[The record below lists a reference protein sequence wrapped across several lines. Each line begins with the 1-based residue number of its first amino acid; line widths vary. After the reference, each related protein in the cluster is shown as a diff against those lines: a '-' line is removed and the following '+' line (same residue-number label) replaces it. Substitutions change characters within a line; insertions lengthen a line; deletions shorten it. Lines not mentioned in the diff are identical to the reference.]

1 MPARTLDPA
10 DLALQPATTALLVVD
25 IQDKLVPAMQG
36 GAAQCIANTARLIE
50 GLGALDVRVLAS
62 EQYPKGLGRTVPEL
76 AQKLAAH
83 RPGAPVLEKSEF
95 SAVANP
101 EIQAV
106 VAQWQTEGV
115 RSVLVCGM
123 EAHIC
128 VYQTVRGLCE
138 MGFVVHVVTD
148 ACASRTA
155 ENHAVAVGLWQSA
168 GAVVTSTEAAL
179 FDLLGRAGGDAFKLI
194 SRLIR

>member
-1 MPARTLDPA
+1 MPASPHGPA
-10 DLALQPATTALLVVD
+10 DLALHPARTALVVVD
-25 IQDKLVPAMQG
+25 IQEKLVPAMQD
-36 GAAQCIANTARLIE
+36 GAEICIANTARLIE
-50 GLGALDVRVLAS
+50 GLAALHVRVLVS
-62 EQYPKGLGRTVPEL
+62 EQYPKGLGRTVPVL
-76 AQKLAAH
+76 AQRLAAC
-83 RPGAPVLEKSEF
+83 RPDAAVVEKTEF

-101 EIQAV
+101 EIRAV
-106 VAQWQTEGV
+106 LAGWLGDGV

-128 VYQTVRGLCE
+128 VYQTVRGLAD

-155 ENHAVAVGLWQSA
+155 GNHAVAVGLWQA
-168 GAVVTSTEAAL
+168 CGAVVTSTEAAL

>member
-1 MPARTLDPA
+1 MPARSLQPA
-10 DLALQPATTALLVVD
+10 DLALRPATTGLLVVD
-25 IQDKLVPAMQG
+25 IQDRLVPAMQG
-36 GAAQCIANTARLIE
+36 GAANCIANTARLIE
-50 GLGALDVRVLAS
+50 GLGALDVRILVS
-62 EQYPKGLGRTVPEL
+62 EQYPKGLGHTVPEL

-83 RPGAPVLEKSEF
+83 RPQAPVLEKAEF

-101 EIQAV
+101 EIRAV
-106 VAQWQTEGV
+106 VAGWQADGV

-128 VYQTVRGLCE
+128 VYQTVRGLAE
-138 MGFVVHVVTD
+138 MGLVVHVVTD

-155 ENHAVAVGLWQSA
+155 ENHAVAVGLWQAS